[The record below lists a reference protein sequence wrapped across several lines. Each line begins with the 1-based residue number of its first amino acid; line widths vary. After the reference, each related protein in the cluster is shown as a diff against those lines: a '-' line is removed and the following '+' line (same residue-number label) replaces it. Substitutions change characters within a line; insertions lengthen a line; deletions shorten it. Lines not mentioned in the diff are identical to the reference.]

1 MKFSVILF
9 FAVIGYYLSA
19 VECQMLLPEK
29 MLKKY
34 IFIGCGGEEQLYFHC
49 PDYRIYSDAYTSRD

>member
-19 VECQMLLPEK
+19 VKCQMLLPEK
-29 MLKKY
+29 E
-34 IFIGCGGEEQLYFHC
+34 C
-49 PDYRIYSDAYTSRD
+49 

>member
-29 MLKKY
+29 E
-34 IFIGCGGEEQLYFHC
+34 C
-49 PDYRIYSDAYTSRD
+49 